1 MAKKLLLSQ
10 IIVTFAENKFGM
22 MKKILLILLATAAL
36 SPAWSQNIA
45 LGERAPE
52 IKIQKWLDGR
62 EPAEAPMTYVEF
74 YHSSNRASTSSIERL
89 RKLSEELGD
98 GLRVVILV
106 REPERKIAQQLAPYL
121 SPHLGVGFDPNGK
134 LFAAYGVSYVPFG
147 VLLGPRGRALWMG
160 NTLQLTPEIIEK
172 SK

>member
-1 MAKKLLLSQ
+1 
-10 IIVTFAENKFGM
+10 
-22 MKKILLILLATAAL
+22 MKRILLILLAMAAL
-36 SPAWSQNIA
+36 LPARSQNIA

-74 YHSSNRASTSSIERL
+74 YHSSSKASTASLERL
-89 RKLSEELGD
+89 RKLSAELGD
-98 GLRVVILV
+98 ELRIIVLAH
-106 REPERKIAQQLAPYL
+106 EPEKKIAPQLTPFL
-121 SPHLGVGFDPNGK
+121 TKHLGVGFDPNGK
-134 LFAAYGVSYVPFG
+134 LFAAYGVSYIPFG